1 LALDPDLDG
10 DGLTLS
16 QEDDA
21 GTDPGNPDTDGD
33 GLGDGD
39 EVARGTD
46 PLDED
51 TDGDGFGDGDEV
63 LELGSDPLDPNDPG
77 GDPDGD
83 GLPTPLEIDI
93 GTDPDDPDTDDD
105 TVDDGTEHGRGL
117 DPLDP
122 TDPGPDCDNDRFAD
136 SEEARAGTD
145 ECNPDTDDDGIIDGD
160 EFDDGSNP
168 LDPDSDNDGLEDGTE
183 VDIGTDPTNPD
194 TDGDGLSDGEEID
207 LGTDPL
213 DADTDDDGFS
223 DGEEVNG
230 VEGDDRF
237 PSDPLDASDP
247 GGLRAA
253 LEPSTSAFGFVQG
266 TVLGLGAA
274 LLALAGWFLWLLAAR
289 RRREGAPGAPL
300 NLTVADEGNV
310 ARFAWDPPTKG
321 GPATSYILEGSD
333 GTVDDDGETIW
344 SEFAVVDVDD
354 PEAPGTLALP
364 VTRTQGTTSWKVL
377 GENEHG
383 RGPASELAARLD
395 GETTNGGTGGDGET
409 GGDR

>member
-1 LALDPDLDG
+1 
-10 DGLTLS
+10 LS
-16 QEDDA
+16 QEGDA

-93 GTDPDDPDTDDD
+93 GTDPNDPDTDDD
-105 TVDDGTEHGRGL
+105 TVDDGTEFNRGL

-122 TDPGPDCDNDRFAD
+122 TNPGPDCDNDRFAD

-207 LGTDPL
+207 LGTNPR

-253 LEPSTSAFGFVQG
+253 LEPSTSAFSFVQG

-289 RRREGAPGAPL
+289 RRREGIPGAPL
-300 NLTVADEGNV
+300 NLTVADEDNV

-321 GPATSYILEGSD
+321 GPPTSYILEGSD

-383 RGPASELAARLD
+383 RGPASELATRLD
-395 GETTNGGTGGDGET
+395 GEATDGGTGD
-409 GGDR
+409 D